1 MIIMMICITI
11 IAIALAGYFARRALR
26 TEERWIRASLKH
38 AETEIAL
45 RISLKNL
52 GKEYEKMKAHSMAR
66 CSKCGRIYTWKQ
78 VADLGNYYVCENC
91 EAKQRRDRIH
101 NISDRK
107 HVAEEMINTITK

>member
-11 IAIALAGYFARRALR
+11 IAIALAGYFARRAKLMEKR
-26 TEERWIRASLKH
+26 RIRASLKS

-45 RISLKNL
+45 RRSL
-52 GKEYEKMKAHSMAR
+52 EKMKAHSMAR

-91 EAKQRRDRIH
+91 EAKQTSLEGD
-101 NISDRK
+101 SK
-107 HVAEEMINTITK
+107 

>member
-26 TEERWIRASLKH
+26 TEERRIRASLKH

-45 RISLKNL
+45 RSTARHIKNL
-52 GKEYEKMKAHSMAR
+52 GTAYEKIKAHSLAR

-78 VADLGNYYVCENC
+78 VVDLGNYYVCENC
-91 EAKQRRDRIH
+91 EAKQRQAAKTR
-101 NISDRK
+101 
-107 HVAEEMINTITK
+107 